1 MDEFM
6 VTVGQLESYYN
17 TLMKSIENK
26 EVEYDTS
33 IIKIMLDNRPIK
45 IIRIVPF
52 EYTSKIDTIP
62 EILYMVQF
70 VYSNEPA
77 TKMMYQLVVT
87 NDGYGFSRSGRK
99 YTFSILLWFCYI
111 SVKCKIFF
119 TDQNCTPFSIK

>member
-99 YTFSILLWFCYI
+99 YTFSILL
-111 SVKCKIFF
+111 
-119 TDQNCTPFSIK
+119 